1 MLAVLSSA
9 EKEMIDI
16 FKSNVDF
23 TLLHNTLNFLWFRNN
38 MFEGFGSIFRPSAH
52 TSAVV
57 HLNNL
62 IRQLHCTAVHYYI
75 QGEPECDIRMNF
87 DTNKYPNIFVS
98 KFWTTKIYLNIFVSR
113 IFIRTDIQIY
123 FSWKTSIN
131 FIRLHKYLS

>member
-38 MFEGFGSIFRPSAH
+38 MFEGFGSIFRPTAH
-52 TSAVV
+52 TGAVV

-62 IRQLHCTAVHYYI
+62 IRQLHCTAVYYYI
-75 QGEPECDIRMNF
+75 QGELHFLHCALKCTIAQFSVLNVHNAVHSLCTMQC
-87 DTNKYPNIFVS
+87 TNVRACQLHN
-98 KFWTTKIYLNIFVSR
+98 
-113 IFIRTDIQIY
+113 
-123 FSWKTSIN
+123 SIGGCS
-131 FIRLHKYLS
+131 IS